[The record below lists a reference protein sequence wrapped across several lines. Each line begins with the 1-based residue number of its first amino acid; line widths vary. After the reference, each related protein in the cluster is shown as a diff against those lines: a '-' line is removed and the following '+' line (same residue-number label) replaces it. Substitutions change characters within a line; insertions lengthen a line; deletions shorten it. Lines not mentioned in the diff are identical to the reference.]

1 MTPHFPIRTDLAVEA
16 REGSLSESGAGQLTG
31 VLFEQQE
38 EEGGR
43 VQVSRVWVQ
52 NEKGARILGKPQ
64 GNYLTVEAQDLW
76 KDDGGIHRE
85 VSRVLAR
92 QIRILL
98 GEAGLNRL
106 SRVLVAGLGNQEVTS
121 DSLGPRVL
129 GNLQV
134 TRNLYPYSIQDTPSF
149 PHRER
154 QRSGQS
160 GKTGKP
166 SQAAANGRN
175 TTGGEAAVGTATV
188 SGIVPG
194 VMAQTG
200 MEAAEVVRGVI
211 QETEPD
217 ALIVVDALAA
227 RSVRR
232 LGTTIQLT
240 DTGIHPGSG
249 VGNRRSRLDAES
261 MGIPVIAVGAP
272 TVVGATAI
280 VYDAVEN
287 LLEDVEEEKRYQMV
301 RDLVE
306 PKLGPMIVTP
316 KDVDDR
322 VRRLSYVISEGL
334 NIALLGDAYTGA

>member
-1 MTPHFPIRTDLAVEA
+1 MTSRFPIRTDLAVEA
-16 REGSLSESGAGQLTG
+16 REGSLSEAGAGRLSG

-52 NEKGARILGKPQ
+52 NEKGARALGKPR
-64 GNYLTVEAQDLW
+64 GNYLTVEARDLW

-92 QIRILL
+92 QIRALL
-98 GEAGLNRL
+98 AEAGLCRS
-106 SRVLVAGLGNQEVTS
+106 SRVLVAGLGNPEVTS

-129 GNLQV
+129 GSLQV
-134 TRNLYPYSIQDTPSF
+134 TRNLCSCSRQGASPSRDGKRRG
-149 PHRER
+149 PGQPREGA
-154 QRSGQS
+154 Q
-160 GKTGKP
+160 P
-166 SQAAANGRN
+166 SQ
-175 TTGGEAAVGTATV
+175 ATV

-211 QETEPD
+211 RETEPE

-249 VGNRRSRLDAES
+249 VGNRRSRLDAKS

-272 TVVGATAI
+272 TVVGASAI
-280 VYDAVEN
+280 VYDAVES
-287 LLEDVEEEKRYQMV
+287 LLEEVEEERRYQMV
-301 RDLVE
+301 RELVE

-334 NIALLGDAYTGA
+334 NIALLGDAYTGT